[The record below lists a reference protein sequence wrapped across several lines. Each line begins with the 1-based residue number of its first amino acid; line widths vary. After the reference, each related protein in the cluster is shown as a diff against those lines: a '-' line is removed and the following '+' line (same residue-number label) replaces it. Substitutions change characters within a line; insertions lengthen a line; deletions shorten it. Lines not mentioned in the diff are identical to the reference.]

1 MGYDPF
7 VATLAP
13 TPPEKHDEDSSLVRV
28 KAPVPA
34 PVVAYRPRAT
44 NTWRFVRAYMT
55 TFQVIGSYLWLAFWS
70 RMFGQSW
77 KSQRISAVHKRNAA
91 LVNATILELQGLF
104 IKVGQLLS
112 IMANFLP
119 EEFRTELEGLQD
131 RVPPRPFEEIEER
144 VEGELGGKI
153 DDLFASF
160 DRTCIASASLGQV
173 HEAKTKDGRRVAVK
187 VQHKDI
193 DEMVRLDLVTIRRI
207 MMIVQWFV
215 PVQGL
220 DAYYHQIK
228 GLLYEELDF
237 AREADNIER
246 IAKNFEQNDRI
257 VFPTPIRELST
268 HRVLTATFV
277 EGTKIGD
284 IASIDALGIDKKD
297 LASRLVRAY
306 CQMIFVDGVYHADP
320 HPGNVLVRNDG
331 ALILLDFGAV
341 AELSPQMRD
350 GIPEFLEGVLRRDT
364 DRLIKALRKMGFLAR
379 GADDQVSEKII
390 EYFHRK
396 FQDEVKIESFNLKDI
411 KIDPQRGFENLL
423 DLRKMNIGM
432 KELSSAFHV
441 PKDWVLLERTII
453 LLYGC
458 CSLLDPE
465 LNPMAIIQP
474 YLQEFVLGSRDWQQI
489 VVESVREMAMS
500 AVTLPED
507 LKKYLV
513 RGVRGE
519 LEVKVK
525 GIQEGARTV
534 YATGRQL
541 VWTAVGIAS
550 GWAALELH
558 LHHEDALARWP
569 LGGAIGCGVILIA
582 LSIFARPK
590 R

>member
-1 MGYDPF
+1 M
-7 VATLAP
+7 ASLAP
-13 TPPEKHDEDSSLVRV
+13 APPEKRDSEDSLVRV
-28 KAPVPA
+28 KPTAP
-34 PVVAYRPRAT
+34 VAYRPHAT

-55 TFQVIGSYLWLAFWS
+55 TFQVIGSYLWLAFWG
-70 RMFGQSW
+70 RLFGQSW
-77 KSQRISAVHKRNAA
+77 KRQRIGAVHKRNAA

-119 EEFRTELEGLQD
+119 EEFRSELEGLQD
-131 RVPPRPFEEIEER
+131 QVPPRPFEEVKERIES
-144 VEGELGGKI
+144 ELGGKV
-153 DDLFASF
+153 DDIFEDF
-160 DRTCIASASLGQV
+160 HRTCIASASLGQV

-193 DEMVRLDLVTIRRI
+193 DEMVKLDLVTIRRI

-228 GLLYEELDF
+228 GLLLEELDF

-246 IAKNFEQNDRI
+246 IAINFTSNDRVI
-257 VFPTPIRELST
+257 FPVPIRELST
-268 HRVLTATFV
+268 HRVITATFV
-277 EGTKIGD
+277 DGKKIGD
-284 IASIDALGIDKKD
+284 LAGIDALGIDKKD

-320 HPGNVLVRNDG
+320 HPGNLLVRDDG
-331 ALILLDFGAV
+331 ALILLDFGAI
-341 AELSPQMRD
+341 AELSPSMRE

-379 GADDQVSEKII
+379 GADEQVSEKII

-432 KELSSAFHV
+432 KELSSAFHI

-458 CSLLDPE
+458 CSMLDPE

-474 YLQEFVLGSRDWQQI
+474 YLQDFVFGERDWQQI
-489 VVESVREMAMS
+489 ALETVREMAMS

-513 RGVRGE
+513 RATRGE

-525 GIQEGARTV
+525 GVQEGARTV

-541 VWTAVGIAS
+541 VWTLVGLAC

-558 LHHEDALARWP
+558 FHNEDALARWP
-569 LGGAIGCGVILIA
+569 LGVAIACGLMLLA
-582 LSIFARPK
+582 LSIFARP
-590 R
+590 RR

>member
-1 MGYDPF
+1 M
-7 VATLAP
+7 ATSSL
-13 TPPEKHDEDSSLVRV
+13 TPPEKREETEDSLVR
-28 KAPVPA
+28 KIPA
-34 PVVAYRPRAT
+34 PPVAYRPRAT

-55 TFQVIGSYLWLAFWS
+55 TFQVIGSYLWLAGWG
-70 RMFGQSW
+70 RVFGQSW
-77 KSQRISAVHKRNAA
+77 KRQRIGAVHKRNAA
-91 LVNATILELQGLF
+91 IVNETILELQGLF

-119 EEFRTELEGLQD
+119 EEFRMELEGLQD
-131 RVPPRPFEEIEER
+131 QVPPRPFEEISER
-144 VEGELGGKI
+144 IESELGGKVDVLF
-153 DDLFASF
+153 DDFH
-160 DRTCIASASLGQV
+160 RTCIASASLGQV

-246 IAKNFEQNDRI
+246 IAKNFTQNDRV
-257 VFPTPIRELST
+257 VFPVPIRELST
-268 HRVLTATFV
+268 HRVITTTFV
-277 EGTKIGD
+277 DGKKIGD
-284 IASIDALGIDKKD
+284 LAGIDALGIDKKD

-320 HPGNVLVRNDG
+320 HPGNVLVRADG

-379 GADDQVSEKII
+379 GADEQVSEKII

-396 FQDEVKIESFNLKDI
+396 FQDEVKLESFNLKDV

-432 KELSSAFHV
+432 KELSSSFHI

-474 YLQEFVLGSRDWQQI
+474 YLQDFVFGSRDWQQI
-489 VVESVREMAMS
+489 ALESVREMAMS
-500 AVTLPED
+500 AITLPED

-513 RGVRGE
+513 RGTRGE

-525 GIQEGARTV
+525 GVQEGAKTI
-534 YATGRQL
+534 YAAGRQL
-541 VWTAVGIAS
+541 VYTAIGVGC

-558 LHHEDALARWP
+558 FHNEDALARWP
-569 LGGAIGCGVILIA
+569 LGGAIMCGLMLVVV
-582 LSIFARPK
+582 SIFGRP
-590 R
+590 RSR